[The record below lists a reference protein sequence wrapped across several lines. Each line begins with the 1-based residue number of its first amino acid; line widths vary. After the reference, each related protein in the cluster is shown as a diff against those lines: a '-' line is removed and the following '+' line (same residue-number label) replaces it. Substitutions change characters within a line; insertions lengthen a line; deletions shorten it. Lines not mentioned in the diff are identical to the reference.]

1 VSSELGVMSSENKIT
16 KHVVEAAIEEGEEKA
31 IKIIK
36 QCL

>member
-1 VSSELGVMSSENKIT
+1 MSWENKIT
-16 KHVVEAAIEEGEEKA
+16 KHAIEVAIEEGEEKA